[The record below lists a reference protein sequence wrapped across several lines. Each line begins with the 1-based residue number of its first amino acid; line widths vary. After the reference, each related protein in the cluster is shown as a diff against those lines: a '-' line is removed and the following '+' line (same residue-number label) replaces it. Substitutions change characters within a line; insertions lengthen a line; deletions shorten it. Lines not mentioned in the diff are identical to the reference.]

1 MEKQAGLPD
10 HVAIIMDGNGRWAEK
25 RDLPRFEG
33 HRAGLKSTR
42 TTVRFFS
49 EYHVKYLTLFS
60 FSTENWSRPKAEVS
74 SLFKLLQKSIKK
86 ELDELMEANIRLKH
100 LGRLDRLPPA
110 LQREIKKAIE
120 ITKSNDGMILS
131 LAFDYGS
138 RAEIA
143 EVARRIVAD
152 GIAPEQIDET
162 LFSSYLSSAGLPD
175 VDLVIRTGG
184 EYRLSNFL
192 LWQSAYSEYYFSDI
206 LWPDYNRHEIEKALN
221 VYSQRKR
228 RFGGL

>member
-1 MEKQAGLPD
+1 MEKQAGLPN

-42 TTVRFFS
+42 TAVRIIS

-86 ELDELMEANIRLKH
+86 ELNELIEANIRLKH

-110 LQREIKKAIE
+110 LQGEIEKAIE
-120 ITKSNDGMILS
+120 ITKGNDGMILS

-138 RAEIA
+138 RAEIT

-162 LFSSYLSSAGLPD
+162 LFSSYLFSAGLPD

-192 LWQSAYSEYYFSDI
+192 LWHSAYSEYYFSDI